1 MTYTDSGSLKIRA
14 YSASGAIPT
23 EGVLIKIYGADD
35 YNKDVQY
42 SLITDSDGITKE
54 LYLPTPP
61 LYYSM
66 SPGAAE
72 APYSV
77 YNVELAKSGFYPKR
91 IDNVPIFAGIKS
103 TLPIEMIPLAYSED
117 GYTLPQENLNS
128 VIYENEHLQ

>member
-61 LYYSM
+61 LSYSM

-77 YNVELAKSGFYPKR
+77 YNVELAKNGFYPKR